1 MKKKISESHQAGF
14 GNSHA
19 GGSTVSDLLMISISL
34 RSTEE
39 MRGEVPFFP
48 QSFTVSHYI
57 ELFQEQG
64 FGQALINS
72 TITTLVSLAISL
84 VFGITCAYILARVRF
99 RLKGRKILVYW
110 VLLVRVMPLVLS
122 RFLFYIMFT
131 ELGILATLIPV
142 IAACVFINIPLTIWF
157 IISFSGSSHRAGESA
172 KPDGATEWKLF
183 VRIVLPLVLPG
194 IAAVAML
201 SFVYEVLN

>member
-1 MKKKISESHQAGF
+1 MKKKIRFSIRPVLGILMLV
-14 GNSHA
+14 
-19 GGSTVSDLLMISISL
+19 VSLFPIYWMISISL

-84 VFGITCAYILARVRF
+84 VFGITCC
-99 RLKGRKILVYW
+99 
-110 VLLVRVMPLVLS
+110 LLYTS
-122 RFLFYIMFT
+122 D
-131 ELGILATLIPV
+131 
-142 IAACVFINIPLTIWF
+142 AAD
-157 IISFSGSSHRAGESA
+157 E
-172 KPDGATEWKLF
+172 
-183 VRIVLPLVLPG
+183 
-194 IAAVAML
+194 
-201 SFVYEVLN
+201 

>member
-1 MKKKISESHQAGF
+1 MKKKIRFSIRPVLGILMLV
-14 GNSHA
+14 
-19 GGSTVSDLLMISISL
+19 VSLFPIYWMISISL

-110 VLLVRVMPLVLS
+110 VLLVRVMPLVS
-122 RFLFYIMFT
+122 FAIPFYIMFT

-157 IISFSGSSHRAGESA
+157 IFPQSWRKAQSWMALRNGNCS
-172 KPDGATEWKLF
+172 
-183 VRIVLPLVLPG
+183 
-194 IAAVAML
+194 
-201 SFVYEVLN
+201 